1 MTYRYNAEVPRTRLR
16 QPAFYNKKRG
26 FVTAIISQFHYTATS
41 SSEIT
46 MGGTA
51 SVTISINYRS
61 DGTAIVVADAILL
74 CKFDENTGTSPSDS
88 YQNCFLLASNINS
101 SNWTTGAPNVQNNV
115 SALKFN
121 QTGANAEFVVFTPSH
136 LNYMPY
142 GNPYTIAT
150 WIKVDNIN
158 TAELQIIAAMASNS
172 SASFLIG
179 IVSGIIIAF
188 YKDDANETGC
198 IYVLNETDHQGK
210 WFHLAVTFMDPTTK
224 IYINGVLV
232 ATYDNTVALNTNYP
246 GLNLF
251 LLGGG
256 TDTGFEFHGTLDDVR
271 MYARALSANEINRI
285 SYGKEYAIAL
295 TTVDLKQQ
303 VDATQI
309 VISGISS
316 VRLTSSYNVVTS
328 DIALSG
334 ISSLRNS
341 YNYNTNTT
349 QIVISGI
356 SSVRLTSSYNV
367 VTSDIALSGISSL
380 RNSYNYNTNTTQVLL
395 SGISS
400 IVCNYH
406 YNVSTTDVL
415 IAGNASFRRLS
426 DYYFIA
432 SGSVILSGQSV
443 ERVSGYYKPSG
454 GVVCG
459 GELLVNR
466 SYSFIGSSGCSLSG
480 QSKERIT
487 LHYNPSGGITCAGGL
502 VISEI
507 HVASGGITLSGQALA
522 AFFSPFD
529 DNFGFIFQIDYDYLN
544 ILSLIIK
551 DYYVEVYDDLL
562 ETFGVLE
569 DKIET
574 LNFKASKKEESKS
587 VAVNESPVIYAQALQ
602 PRERRKTSIAEYAK
616 QVKNNY
622 KEVV

>member
-349 QIVISGI
+349 Q
-356 SSVRLTSSYNV
+356 
-367 VTSDIALSGISSL
+367 
-380 RNSYNYNTNTTQVLL
+380 VLL